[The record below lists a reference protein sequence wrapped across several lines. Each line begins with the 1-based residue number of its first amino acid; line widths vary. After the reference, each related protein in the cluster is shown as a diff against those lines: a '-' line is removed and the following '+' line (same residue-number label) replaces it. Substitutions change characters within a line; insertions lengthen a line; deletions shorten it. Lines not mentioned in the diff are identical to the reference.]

1 MKVMLVMSLLGRSHY
16 LNRVDYG
23 TDHKCVSVRVRFFCK
38 TLDITYAFLLQNT
51 ALCKSN
57 ANNRFYSEML
67 VIAAFLRPM
76 QEPGA
81 CVNRARVYVRE
92 LFVVFTGVGCSSGE
106 GGGAGEEIGG
116 RCVGGEESISGSRG
130 KHRARHYPLRH
141 FPSFPLNC
149 FFFNPLQARDASRS
163 RTAVHSSFG
172 LFESLVAAKAV
183 LASACC
189 FKRSL

>member
-106 GGGAGEEIGG
+106 GGGEQ
-116 RCVGGEESISGSRG
+116 G
-130 KHRARHYPLRH
+130 KR
-141 FPSFPLNC
+141 
-149 FFFNPLQARDASRS
+149 
-163 RTAVHSSFG
+163 
-172 LFESLVAAKAV
+172 
-183 LASACC
+183 
-189 FKRSL
+189 